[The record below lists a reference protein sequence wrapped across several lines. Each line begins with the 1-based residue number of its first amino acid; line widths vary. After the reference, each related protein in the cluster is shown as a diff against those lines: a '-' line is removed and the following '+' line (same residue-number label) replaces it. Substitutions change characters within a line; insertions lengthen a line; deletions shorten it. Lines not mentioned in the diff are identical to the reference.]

1 MPDSCNKPFT
11 CHLFPVV
18 MTHTEMFSHACTCS
32 GDIRWR
38 KEKRSAGT
46 ITTLFVMCRNLGEHA
61 QHTQNPPKKKKRVL
75 ASVTSIHK
83 AVSALQQEGGKN
95 HFVLFFFGSCIS
107 SCSYV
112 LWRSCRTETVW
123 CSALQLKTAFRQQW
137 HHFHNATQR
146 SSSKTLT
153 ALLLYLRNKSGT
165 HHQQQLLVR
174 SKHVM
179 HAPKN
184 YNITHI
190 YNSTILGTMNDG
202 WKQIWNIHT
211 NYNIYIYYICFFIL
225 QNAHKETPICT
236 GKALHI
242 YTSASLS

>member
-11 CHLFPVV
+11 CHLCPVV
-18 MTHTEMFSHACTCS
+18 MTHTETFNHACTCS
-32 GDIRWR
+32 GDVRWKR
-38 KEKRSAGT
+38 KKKGQQE
-46 ITTLFVMCRNLGEHA
+46 LFQHFFVMCRNLGEHA
-61 QHTQNPPKKKKRVL
+61 QHTQNPPKKKRVL

-83 AVSALQQEGGKN
+83 AVSALQQEGKKIT
-95 HFVLFFFGSCIS
+95 LFSFFGSCIS

-112 LWRSCRTETVW
+112 LWRSCRIETVW
-123 CSALQLKTAFRQQW
+123 CSALLLKTAFRQQW

-153 ALLLYLRNKSGT
+153 VLLLYLRNKSGT
-165 HHQQQLLVR
+165 NHQQQLLVS

-184 YNITHI
+184 NITHI

-211 NYNIYIYYICFFIL
+211 NYIYIYMLFHPAKCAQRNSY
-225 QNAHKETPICT
+225 
-236 GKALHI
+236 LHR
-242 YTSASLS
+242 